1 MARWDGAWDPPAG
14 RRNEED
20 KMRKLK
26 LLLYA
31 GTMAGALG
39 GAAFAVEQPPSDG
52 STPTGPI
59 QSPTGVGMVTTTSGF
74 QEVGSTYTGG
84 EGQQYTPGA
93 SSYNLSPFS
102 TPAPGTAQI
111 RIDLQTVM
119 LGEGGWWTGMN
130 GSGVGT
136 TAVLNGATT
145 AALGNKQAPY
155 GITGY
160 VRLDIA
166 MDGMSKSG
174 IRYGLFSEIR
184 ENTLNPNSA
193 VGTAGASASGT
204 GSGFANS
211 SASSSGTSALNTQQ
225 TLYVR
230 QAWIYF
236 GTDTMG
242 LIRVGQG
249 FSANSLMQTGLN
261 DEFDTGGWVGAQAG
275 GILPG
280 ATGPT
285 WPWADSGNEYQ
296 AARIAYLSP
305 VIAGFDVVS
314 SFAPNNAP
322 ATSGGDT
329 CSTVYTGCVTQS
341 SSNAAGDLGRYRNE
355 FEIGLRYRN
364 AFGPIGLAASA
375 VYTVSG
381 ATNPGPFAPLGAVGT
396 PAGPTNALRYNGL
409 NMGMVGA
416 EVTIN
421 KYLAIGA
428 NTLFGAYN
436 GSWGLQ
442 SKAPYCLSATV
453 CQGSETTAIA
463 WVAGARFTIP
473 SLPSTIGGS
482 FFDYKYQGQ
491 PGLPTQRTSAGID
504 LGATYGL
511 GPGAVIIAE
520 YLWGYNYQGGYNFLT
535 NASTGVTAGQNNK
548 VWEQIALLGI
558 GLRF

>member
-1 MARWDGAWDPPAG
+1 
-14 RRNEED
+14 
-20 KMRKLK
+20 MRKLK

-39 GAAFAVEQPPSDG
+39 GAAFAVEFPPSDG

-59 QSPTGVGMVTTTSGF
+59 QSPTGVGMVTTAGGF
-74 QEVGSTYTGG
+74 QEVGSSYTGG
-84 EGQQYTPGA
+84 QGQQYTPLA

-102 TPAPGTAQI
+102 TPAPGTAI
-111 RIDLQTVM
+111 LRLDLQTVM
-119 LGEGGWWTGMN
+119 FAQGAWWTGMN

-136 TAVLNGATT
+136 SANLNSATATN
-145 AALGNKQAPY
+145 ALGNKQAPY
-155 GITGY
+155 AIVGY
-160 VRLDIA
+160 VRLDMA

-174 IRYGLFSEIR
+174 VRYGAFTEIR

-193 VGTAGASASGT
+193 TGTNAATAVSGT
-204 GSGFANS
+204 GTGYATA
-211 SASSSGTSALNTQQ
+211 SATSSGTSGLNTQQ

-230 QAWIYF
+230 QAWAYV
-236 GTDTMG
+236 GSDTLG
-242 LIRVGQG
+242 IVRIGQG
-249 FSANSLMQTGLN
+249 FSTNSLMQLGLN
-261 DEFDTGGWVGAQAG
+261 DEFDAGGWVGWQSG
-275 GILPG
+275 GIMPA

-305 VIAGFDVVS
+305 VFFGFDAVT

-329 CSTVYTGCVTQS
+329 CSSVYTGCVTQS
-341 SSNAAGDLGRYRNE
+341 TSNAAGDLARYRNE
-355 FEIGLRYRN
+355 FEIGIRYRN
-364 AFGPIGLAASA
+364 AFGPVGLA
-375 VYTVSG
+375 VSG
-381 ATNPGPFAPLGAVGT
+381 VWTHSAPTNPGPDAALGAAGT

-409 NMGMVGA
+409 NMGMIGGEVTFNKYIAVGA
-416 EVTIN
+416 NV
-421 KYLAIGA
+421 
-428 NTLFGAYN
+428 LFGAYN

-442 SKAPYCLSATV
+442 AKAPYCLSATL
-453 CQGSETTAIA
+453 CQGSETEAIA

-473 SLPSTIGGS
+473 QLPSTIGGS

-491 PGLPTQRTSAGID
+491 PGLPTQRTSAGLD

-511 GPGAVIIAE
+511 GPGAVVIAE

-535 NASTGVTAGQNNK
+535 NADTGTTAGQNNK
-548 VWEQIALLGI
+548 VQEQVVVLGIAL
-558 GLRF
+558 RF